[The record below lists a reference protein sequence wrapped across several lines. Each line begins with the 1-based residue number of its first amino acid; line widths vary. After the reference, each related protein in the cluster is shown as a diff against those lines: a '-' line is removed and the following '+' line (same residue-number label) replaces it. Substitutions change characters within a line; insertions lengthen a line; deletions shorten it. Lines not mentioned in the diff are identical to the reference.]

1 MKIKSIQLK
10 NIVINFSSNIFG
22 RRLKFNTYDELE
34 QYIHKINDEIE
45 IKKLLVSQLTQVK
58 TKYIAQCFNKTEI
71 KKPNYQTLNE
81 VLLEHKEKKNG

>member
-10 NIVINFSSNIFG
+10 NIVINFSNNIFG
-22 RRLKFNTYDELE
+22 KKLKFNTYDELE
-34 QYIHKINDEIE
+34 QYIHKVNDEIE
-45 IKKLLVSQLTQVK
+45 IKKLLISQLTQVK

-71 KKPNYQTLNE
+71 KKSNYQTLNE